1 MNVAWEVESGSGVVA
16 QSKLMALFA
25 DVGEEDWTVT
35 LLIWTP
41 CQSLMMSEN
50 LLLTVMLWVK
60 SGPDKDRSCRAR
72 AQHESIHGSPVL
84 EPVGLVNT
92 QGHHLDPNRFKCRIT
107 WPADDYPQ
115 VTCVY
120 PCMPKAP

>member
-41 CQSLMMSEN
+41 RQSLMRSEN
-50 LLLTVMLWVK
+50 LLLTVTLRVK
-60 SGPDKDRSCRAR
+60 SGPDKDRSCRAIM
-72 AQHESIHGSPVL
+72 SV
-84 EPVGLVNT
+84 
-92 QGHHLDPNRFKCRIT
+92 
-107 WPADDYPQ
+107 
-115 VTCVY
+115 
-120 PCMPKAP
+120 KASG